1 MNALLAS
8 NALIKVTPGLMIW
21 TIVCFLIVLF
31 VLKRYAFGPIQQV
44 IDERRERIRRALEE
58 ADEAR
63 DEARKLLEEHRKLIG
78 QARSEA
84 EEILGEARQ
93 VGKAM
98 QQRVKEETEADR
110 ERRLEE
116 TKRQIEAETRRA
128 LEAIRSDVAELSLVA
143 AEKVA
148 RKSLDDKDQRRLID
162 EAIGELD
169 FSVLERND

>member
-1 MNALLAS
+1 MVLGS
-8 NALIKVTPGLMIW
+8 NPLIQVTPGLMIW
-21 TIVCFLIVLF
+21 TIVCFLIALF
-31 VLKRYAFGPIQQV
+31 VLKRYAFGPIQNLV
-44 IDERRERIRRALEE
+44 DERQQRIRRALEE

-63 DEARKLLEEHRKLIG
+63 DEARELLEEHRKLIG

-84 EEILGEARQ
+84 EEILSEARQ

-98 QQRVKEETEADR
+98 QQRVKEETEVDR
-110 ERRLEE
+110 QRRLEE

-128 LEAIRSDVAELSLVA
+128 LEAIRSEVAELSLVA

-148 RKSLDDKDQRRLID
+148 RKSLDDKDQRSLID